1 MALHSATLAHFHY
14 EVSPATS
21 AMSAFKRRTTSKQPP
36 PPIGTRPSPG
46 SPATTI
52 TSTGI
57 PSLDDI
63 LGGGLPLSCSLLVLA
78 PDAHSAYGE
87 LVLKYFASQGLAC
100 GQRICVVDARPDAF
114 LSECMWMPGSS
125 GAASAQSNSPTP
137 APPTAAEDE
146 EDEKASE
153 HDTKIKIAWR
163 YEQMKQFQ
171 TTVQSPD
178 QSADDYCRRFDLT
191 SRVPESTI
199 NSALSEGR
207 YLDVRPDESSFSE
220 DESSCRRVLRC
231 VAEILAKAESDS
243 PSASALA
250 THAIVTRICIPALGS
265 YEWGDLSPQD
275 VCYFLHSLRAL
286 LRRHPRAC
294 AAMSVS
300 PHLCQET
307 YGGPGWVQKLGW
319 LTDASITLAA
329 FTANPSLSAMF
340 SSHHGLVHIHSL
352 PAPHTL
358 LPPSDKFSTLRGL
371 TSSGENNLAFKC
383 MRKRLIFETLH
394 LDVEGGVSERRTT
407 PSSSAFAME
416 AGTGHDHD
424 HLHQPSTIPL
434 PGGASVAA
442 VQVQLEQ
449 VHMAPSVPES
459 QPDLPP
465 AKPESAFKKAKV
477 KKKVAFTSERPDLY
491 DF

>member
-1 MALHSATLAHFHY
+1 
-14 EVSPATS
+14 
-21 AMSAFKRRTTSKQPP
+21 MSAFKRRTTAKQPP
-36 PPIGTRPSPG
+36 LPAGTRTCPG
-46 SPATTI
+46 STATII

-87 LVLKYFASQGLAC
+87 LVVKYFAAQGLAC
-100 GQRICVVDARPDAF
+100 GQRVCVVDPRAETF

-125 GAASAQSNSPTP
+125 AAASVQPGNPATPSPS
-137 APPTAAEDE
+137 TAAEDE

-171 TTVQSPD
+171 TTVPAGQ
-178 QSADDYCRRFDLT
+178 ATDDYCRTFDLT
-191 SRVPESTI
+191 SRMPDSVI
-199 NSALSEGR
+199 RSARSDGR
-207 YLDVRPDESSFSE
+207 FLDVSPEENLSAE
-220 DESSCRRVLRC
+220 GPASSCRRVIHRLS
-231 VAEILAKAESDS
+231 EILSQNDTDTDTS
-243 PSASALA
+243 LA
-250 THAIVTRICIPALGS
+250 TRVCIPALGS
-265 YEWGDLSPQD
+265 YEWGDLSPQEI
-275 VCYFLHSLRAL
+275 CYFLHSLRAL

-294 AAMSVS
+294 ASVCLP
-300 PHLCQET
+300 PHLCQESF
-307 YGGPGWVQKLGW
+307 GGPGWVQKLGW

-329 FTANPSLSAMF
+329 FSSNPSLSAMF

-394 LDVEGGVSERRTT
+394 LDVEGGVGERRTT
-407 PSSSAFAME
+407 PSASAIALE
-416 AGTGHDHD
+416 PGGGHAHDHA
-424 HLHQPSTIPL
+424 HEPST
-434 PGGASVAA
+434 GGKSSVAA

-449 VHMAPSVPES
+449 VEISAAPPPPQQPAVDIPPSTKPAES
-459 QPDLPP
+459 
-465 AKPESAFKKAKV
+465 SFKKAKV

>member
-1 MALHSATLAHFHY
+1 
-14 EVSPATS
+14 
-21 AMSAFKRRTTSKQPP
+21 MSAFKRRTTSKQPP
-36 PPIGTRPSPG
+36 LPSGTRPSPG

-52 TSTGI
+52 TSSGI

-63 LGGGLPLSCSLLVLA
+63 LGGGLPLSCSLLTLA

-87 LVLKYFASQGLAC
+87 LVIKYFAAQGLSC
-100 GQRICVVDARPDAF
+100 GQRVCVVDSRPDSF
-114 LSECMWMPGSS
+114 LSECMWIPGNNVPPAPSTNAS
-125 GAASAQSNSPTP
+125 GLSHTTP
-137 APPTAAEDE
+137 AEDKEDE
-146 EDEKASE
+146 RASE

-171 TTVQSPD
+171 TTVQSTS
-178 QSADDYCRRFDLT
+178 QSTEDFCRTFDLT
-191 SRVPESTI
+191 YRIPDATI
-199 NSALSEGR
+199 AATRAEGR
-207 YLDVRPDESSFSE
+207 FIEVKPDENNSDVS
-220 DESSCRRVLRC
+220 SSCRKVLRRLS
-231 VAEILAKAESDS
+231 EILS
-243 PSASALA
+243 SADADASSNVA
-250 THAIVTRICIPALGS
+250 TRICIPALGS
-265 YEWGDLSPQD
+265 YEWGDLLPSD
-275 VCYFLHSLRAL
+275 ICCFLHSLRAL

-294 AAMSVS
+294 AAVCMP
-300 PHLCQET
+300 PHLCQEAF
-307 YGGPGWVQKLGW
+307 GGAGWVQKLGW

-329 FTANPSLSAMF
+329 FTANPSLTAMF

-407 PSSSAFAME
+407 PSANSIAAE
-416 AGTGHDHD
+416 AGDEHAHDND
-424 HLHQPSTIPL
+424 HGSAGTQP
-434 PGGASVAA
+434 GSVAA

-449 VHMAPSVPES
+449 TQIAPSAPE
-459 QPDLPP
+459 QPVKSAPP
-465 AKPESAFKKAKV
+465 AEKTDTAVKKVKI
-477 KKKVAFTSERPDLY
+477 KKKVGFISDKPDLY

>member
-1 MALHSATLAHFHY
+1 
-14 EVSPATS
+14 
-21 AMSAFKRRTTSKQPP
+21 MSAFKRRTTAKQSPLP
-36 PPIGTRPSPG
+36 TGTRTCPG
-46 SPATTI
+46 STATII

-87 LVLKYFASQGLAC
+87 LVMKYFAAQGLAC
-100 GQRICVVDARPDAF
+100 GQRVCVIDTRAETF

-125 GAASAQSNSPTP
+125 AGAPAQPANSGGPSQS
-137 APPTAAEDE
+137 TAAEDE

-171 TTVQSPD
+171 TTVPSGQST
-178 QSADDYCRRFDLT
+178 DDYCRTFDLT
-191 SRVPESTI
+191 YRMPEAVVR
-199 NSALSEGR
+199 SARADGRLLDVNPEVNLPSEG
-207 YLDVRPDESSFSE
+207 PA
-220 DESSCRRVLRC
+220 SSCRRVIHRLS
-231 VAEILAKAESDS
+231 EILSQNESNTS
-243 PSASALA
+243 LA
-250 THAIVTRICIPALGS
+250 TRVCIPALGS
-265 YEWGDLSPQD
+265 YEWGDLSPHEI
-275 VCYFLHSLRAL
+275 CYFLHSLRAL

-294 AAMSVS
+294 ASVCLP
-300 PHLCQET
+300 PHLCQESF
-307 YGGPGWVQKLGW
+307 GGPGWVQKLGW

-329 FTANPSLSAMF
+329 FSSNPSLTAMF

-394 LDVEGGVSERRTT
+394 LDVEGGVGERRTT
-407 PSSSAFAME
+407 PSASAMALE
-416 AGTGHDHD
+416 SAVGHAHDHA
-424 HLHQPSTIPL
+424 HEPS
-434 PGGASVAA
+434 PGAKSSVAA

-449 VHMAPSVPES
+449 VEITAAPSPSQQAEAPPLTKPAES
-459 QPDLPP
+459 
-465 AKPESAFKKAKV
+465 SFKKAKV

>member
-1 MALHSATLAHFHY
+1 
-14 EVSPATS
+14 
-21 AMSAFKRRTTSKQPP
+21 MSAFKRRTTAKQPP
-36 PPIGTRPSPG
+36 LPAGTRTCPG
-46 SPATTI
+46 STATII

-87 LVLKYFASQGLAC
+87 LVVKYFAAQGLAC
-100 GQRICVVDARPDAF
+100 GQRVCVVDPRAETF

-125 GAASAQSNSPTP
+125 AAASVQPGTP
-137 APPTAAEDE
+137 AAPSPSTAAEDE

-171 TTVQSPD
+171 TTVP
-178 QSADDYCRRFDLT
+178 AGHNNPVRATDDYCRTFDLT
-191 SRVPESTI
+191 SRMPDSVI
-199 NSALSEGR
+199 RSARSDGR
-207 YLDVRPDESSFSE
+207 FLDVSPEENLSAE
-220 DESSCRRVLRC
+220 GPASSCRRVIHRLS
-231 VAEILAKAESDS
+231 EILSQNDTDTDTS
-243 PSASALA
+243 LA
-250 THAIVTRICIPALGS
+250 TRVCIPALGS
-265 YEWGDLSPQD
+265 YEWGDLSPQES
-275 VCYFLHSLRAL
+275 F
-286 LRRHPRAC
+286 
-294 AAMSVS
+294 
-300 PHLCQET
+300 
-307 YGGPGWVQKLGW
+307 GGPGWVQKLGW

-329 FTANPSLSAMF
+329 FSSNPSLSAMF

-394 LDVEGGVSERRTT
+394 LDVEGGVGERRTT
-407 PSSSAFAME
+407 PSASAIALE
-416 AGTGHDHD
+416 SGGGHAHDHA
-424 HLHQPSTIPL
+424 HEPST
-434 PGGASVAA
+434 GGKSSVAA

-449 VHMAPSVPES
+449 VEISAAPPPPQQPAVDIPPSTKPAES
-459 QPDLPP
+459 
-465 AKPESAFKKAKV
+465 SFKKAKV

>member
-1 MALHSATLAHFHY
+1 
-14 EVSPATS
+14 
-21 AMSAFKRRTTSKQPP
+21 MSAFKRRTTSKQPP
-36 PPIGTRPSPG
+36 PPPGTRPSPG
-46 SPATTI
+46 SPATAI

-100 GQRICVVDARPDAF
+100 GQRVCIVDSHPDNF
-114 LSECMWMPGSS
+114 LSECMGIPSS
-125 GAASAQSNSPTP
+125 APPTP
-137 APPTAAEDE
+137 AQSGSSPALAPPSATTAEDE
-146 EDEKASE
+146 EDERASE
-153 HDTKIKIAWR
+153 HDTKIQIAWR

-171 TTVQSPD
+171 TTVQSPS
-178 QSADDYCRRFDLT
+178 QSVDDFCHTFDLT
-191 SRVPESTI
+191 CRMSEATI
-199 NSALSEGR
+199 GTARTEGR
-207 YLDVRPDESSFSE
+207 YLDVRPDDVPPDES
-220 DESSCRRVLRC
+220 SSCRRVLQR
-231 VAEILAKAESDS
+231 VTEILSKADADVTSS
-243 PSASALA
+243 SMA
-250 THAIVTRICIPALGS
+250 TRLCIPALGS
-265 YEWGDLSPQD
+265 YEWGDLTPSD
-275 VCYFLHSLRAL
+275 ICHFLHSLRSL

-294 AAMSVS
+294 AGVCMP
-300 PHLCQET
+300 PHLCQEAF
-307 YGGPGWVQKLGW
+307 GGPGWVHKLGW

-329 FTANPSLSAMF
+329 FSANPSLSAMF

-371 TSSGENNLAFKC
+371 SSSGENNLAFKC
-383 MRKRLIFETLH
+383 MRKRFIFETLH

-407 PSSSAFAME
+407 PATNTLSVD

-424 HLHQPSTIPL
+424 HEHSLIAGTSI
-434 PGGASVAA
+434 AA
-442 VQVQLEQ
+442 VQVQFEQ
-449 VHMAPSVPES
+449 VQIAPTAS
-459 QPDLPP
+459 QQSANVVP
-465 AKPESAFKKAKV
+465 AKRTDVVLKKAKP